1 MSPPDVTLSCPL
13 PIERYPQVLLAHGGG
28 GKLMH
33 GLIHDVFLKSFGGQA
48 PRCPHD
54 ATVLEVLG
62 GRIAFTTDSFVVRP
76 LFFPGGDLGSLAVH
90 GTINDLAMAGAR
102 PLWLSA
108 AFIIEEGLSMETL
121 GRIVASMQEAARLAN
136 VTIVTGDTKVVEKGK
151 GDSLFI
157 TTAGIGVVE
166 CNQNIHPQNVRAGD
180 AILVSGDLGRHGM
193 AVMSVREGLE
203 FESAIESDSAPL
215 AEVVLALLSA
225 GIEIHCLRDITRGG
239 LTAVLNEIA
248 EAAQLGISVD
258 EAQIPVRDDVKAAC
272 EILGLDPLQVACEG
286 RFVAFISEKD
296 VSRALEVMGLFAPAK
311 GARRIGQVRADR
323 DTLVT
328 VKSGIGAHRILDMP
342 TGEQLPRIC

>member
-1 MSPPDVTLSCPL
+1 MSTAEFALSCPL

-33 GLIHDVFLKSFGGQA
+33 GLIRDVFLKTFGGQ
-48 PRCPHD
+48 PSGSPHD
-54 ATVLEVLG
+54 ATVLEVG
-62 GRIAFTTDSFVVRP
+62 GQRIAFSTDSFVVRP
-76 LFFPGGDLGSLAVH
+76 IFFPGGDLGSLAVH

-102 PLWLSA
+102 PMWLSA
-108 AFIIEEGLSMETL
+108 SFIIEEGLPLEVL
-121 GRIVASMQEAARLAN
+121 GRIVTSMEQAASSAN

-157 TTAGIGVVE
+157 TSAGIGILE
-166 CNQNIHPQNVRAGD
+166 SNQRIHPQSVRAGD
-180 AILVSGDLGRHGM
+180 AVLVSGDLGRHGM

-215 AEVVLALLSA
+215 AEVVLALLA
-225 GIEIHCLRDITRGG
+225 AKIEVHCLRDITRGG

-248 EAAQLGISVD
+248 EAAQLGIVVD

-286 RFVAFISEKD
+286 RFAAFIPEKH
-296 VSRALEVMGLFAPAK
+296 VSRALEIMKSFPAAG
-311 GARRIGQVRADR
+311 GARRIGLVLADP
-323 DTLVT
+323 DPLV
-328 VKSGIGAHRILDMP
+328 SIRSSIGARRILDMP